1 MNAGHQKSVASQVSD
16 YTELTIRCQFL
27 HALEDIQN
35 QWSASQFDG
44 TYVDAKEHSSSF
56 TVYKQTVKRGWV
68 IEKQDLATLFGNVQ
82 TKLRTYRLKEY
93 IPPPNLSLS
102 VSPSAF
108 HW

>member
-1 MNAGHQKSVASQVSD
+1 MTMNGGHHKSVASQVSD
-16 YTELTIRCQFL
+16 YTELTHRQFL

-44 TYVDAKEHSSSF
+44 TYADAKEHSSSF
-56 TVYKQTVKRGWV
+56 AAYKQTVKRGWV

-93 IPPPNLSLS
+93 IPPPNLSLT

-108 HW
+108 F